1 MHNTLQA
8 ALQEFT
14 ILVTATNPDADF
26 MAALSST
33 TGDFSLV
40 LQVSPNDVIKATGL
54 IAIPSGI
61 VTAIDIGRALE
72 AAMTLPCQEDVIM
85 LASTNYCFAVDGL
98 METEFMPIGMPAKRL
113 AVTVSLVRI
122 PEGLLKRWREWAT
135 VLERKI
141 VSWRI
146 EELKAL

>member
-1 MHNTLQA
+1 MHNTMQT

-14 ILVTATNPDADF
+14 ILVTSTNPDANF

-40 LQVSPNDVIKATGL
+40 LQVSPNDVIKVTGL

-98 METEFMPIGMPAKRL
+98 IETEFMPIGMPAKRL
-113 AVTVSLVRI
+113 DVTVSLVRI
-122 PEGLLKRWREWAT
+122 PEGLLKRWREWAA
-135 VLERKI
+135 VLESKI
-141 VSWRI
+141 VGWRI

>member
-1 MHNTLQA
+1 MQNTMQA
-8 ALQEFT
+8 ELQELT
-14 ILVTATNPDADF
+14 ILVAAINPDADF
-26 MAALSST
+26 MAALSAT
-33 TGDFSLV
+33 TGDISLV
-40 LQVSPNDVIKATGL
+40 LQVSTNDVIKATGL

-113 AVTVSLVRI
+113 DVTVSLVRI
-122 PEGLLKRWREWAT
+122 PEGLLKRWREWAA